1 LETFKPLFPDQTMNS
16 RPIHQSGL
24 EELQVAIE
32 KHKWRLIV
40 KFVEN
45 NIKGTAELRKE
56 VQSVIDKANDQL
68 LEKVLALA
76 KNHDEEED
84 YTLPGPPMDVET
96 YRARILKASDRAK
109 TGNYTTS
116 EDLEKEMEQ
125 W

>member
-1 LETFKPLFPDQTMNS
+1 MLEK
-16 RPIHQSGL
+16 
-24 EELQVAIE
+24 

-96 YRARILKASDRAK
+96 YRKRIKEASARVKAGEYI
-109 TGNYTTS
+109 TQ